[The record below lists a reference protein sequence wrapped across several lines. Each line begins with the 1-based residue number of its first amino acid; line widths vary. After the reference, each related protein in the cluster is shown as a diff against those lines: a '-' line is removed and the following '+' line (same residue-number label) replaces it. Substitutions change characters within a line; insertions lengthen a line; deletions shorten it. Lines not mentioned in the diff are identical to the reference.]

1 MSRKRATSRETAP
14 LNCFSTFRLRLFFL
28 VAFCQFVVPFQ
39 VNNKTH
45 RNPLQDC
52 DSQTALQAKAGESNA
67 FDKGTTLF
75 KVGKW
80 EELENNFILRPSI
93 EHGPPRAVIH
103 FLGGALVGASP
114 HISYRY
120 VLERLA
126 EQGFLIIATPYT
138 LSFDHLSTCDMVIS
152 RFERIAGQ
160 IAQTYGALPV
170 IGMGHSCGALLQV
183 LITSLFPDTPR
194 AANALLSFNNKPVT
208 EAVPF
213 FEEVF
218 VPFFT
223 YAAALNET
231 SRPRG
236 SDIINTGLRLAQS
249 AAKGEIPSDE
259 LLSKAFRLLVP
270 PPFYSR
276 GPYASEDSFVVPRA
290 VRDAFLRLT
299 APTTSALS
307 NAEIVPL
314 VVEVL
319 QALEQIPGL
328 IDEVALGAR
337 DFDPTPIRVK
347 EAARRAYRARRTLI
361 IKYTD
366 DPIDESNEIEELL
379 QAAGQIAAM
388 KRPMM
393 VDIDVQRRDL
403 PGGHAAP
410 LIAPPLE
417 LAKRIE
423 DILGADAAK
432 EGLRYTEADE
442 TVSAIVRWL
451 EDSEL

>member
-1 MSRKRATSRETAP
+1 MRWQ
-14 LNCFSTFRLRLFFL
+14 LIFL
-28 VAFCQFVVPFQ
+28 LTIGRVVVAFPIHHSMRQNTSPSQAFQ
-39 VNNKTH
+39 TV
-45 RNPLQDC
+45 L
-52 DSQTALQAKAGESNA
+52 LAKATETPSSSFEKINISS
-67 FDKGTTLF
+67 KI
-75 KVGKW
+75 GKW
-80 EELENNFILRPSI
+80 EELEDNFILRPPI
-93 EHGPPRAVIH
+93 EQGPPRAVIH

-126 EQGFLIIATPYT
+126 EQGFLIIATPYH
-138 LSFDHLSTCDMVIS
+138 LSFDHLTTCDTVIS
-152 RFERIAGQ
+152 RFERIAGH

-170 IGMGHSCGALLQV
+170 VGMGHSCGALLQV

-236 SDIINTGLRLAQS
+236 SDVINVGLRLAQS
-249 AAKGEIPSDE
+249 TAKGEIPSDE
-259 LLSKAFRLLVP
+259 LISKAIRLLVP
-270 PPFYSR
+270 PPFYS
-276 GPYASEDSFVVPRA
+276 PNPPANDATLVVPQA
-290 VRDAFLRLT
+290 IRDAFSRLS
-299 APTTSALS
+299 APSTSALA
-307 NAEIVPL
+307 NAEIIPL
-314 VVEVL
+314 IVEVL
-319 QALEQIPGL
+319 QALEQIPSL

-347 EAARRAYRARRTLI
+347 EAARRAYRARRTLV

-366 DPIDESNEIEELL
+366 DPLDESNEIEELL

-410 LIAPPLE
+410 LIAPPLD
-417 LAKRIE
+417 LAKRAE
-423 DILGADAAK
+423 DVLGPDAAK
-432 EGLRYTEADE
+432 EGLRYSEAEE

-451 EDSEL
+451 EESEL